1 MPAVP
6 GLAQRSSGVI
16 FTVVIVVTGVAAGL
30 GGALLI
36 TLLHFVQHIAFG
48 YDLGPVP
55 HPENFL
61 EGVTAA
67 SRPRRVAALTACG
80 LVAGIGWWSVFRFAK
95 PLVSIKAAVGE
106 DAPGPRMPFLATTAH
121 ALLQIITVA
130 LGSPLGREVAPREI
144 GAMLATRIAARA
156 GLTAEETRIVIA
168 CGAGAG
174 LAAVY
179 NVPLGGA
186 AFVLEV
192 LLGTLAPRTLIAALA
207 SSVIA
212 STVAW
217 MGLGDVPQYM
227 VPPLGIS
234 ASLVAGSIV
243 VGPICGV
250 AAYGFRKLVGWAGS
264 RTPLGWKRIS
274 WSLAVFVFIGL
285 LATLFPQL
293 PGNGKGPSQL
303 GFDGDLGLRLALGLL
318 ALKILAIAL
327 SLRAGAAGGVLTP
340 SLTLGALL
348 ATIFSYFW
356 NLLLPSVHA
365 AAFAIVGAAAF
376 LASSMAM
383 PLTAIVLTIEFTRV
397 SQDMWVPLLC
407 AVTGSV
413 TTFRVC
419 ASGVPIARRPV
430 REPKPAIVTLAASK
444 PAATSV
450 SALQRPTSNP
460 S

>member
-1 MPAVP
+1 MTDTPQTSAAMPAMP
-6 GLAQRSSGVI
+6 GSAQQASGVI
-16 FTVVIVVTGVAAGL
+16 FTVVIVVTGVTAGL
-30 GGALLI
+30 GGTLLI
-36 TLLHFVQHIAFG
+36 MLLHFVQHIAFD
-48 YDLGPVP
+48 YDLGSVP
-55 HPENFL
+55 NPESFL

-67 SRPRRVAALTACG
+67 SPPRRAAALTACG
-80 LVAGIGWWSVFRFAK
+80 LVAGIGWWSVFRFGK
-95 PLVSIKAAVGE
+95 PLVSIKAAVGKGV
-106 DAPGPRMPFLATTAH
+106 PGPRMPFLTTTAH

-144 GAMLATRIAARA
+144 GAMLATRIASRA
-156 GLTAEETRIVIA
+156 GLTPEEVRIVIA

-192 LLGTLAPRTLIAALA
+192 LLGTLAPRILIAALA

-217 MGLGDVPQYM
+217 IGLGDVPQYL

-243 VGPICGV
+243 VGPVCGM
-250 AAYGFRKLVGWAGS
+250 AAYAFRKLVRWAGS
-264 RTPLGWKRIS
+264 RTPLGWKRIT

-303 GFDGDLGLRLALGLL
+303 GFDGDLGLRLAIGLL
-318 ALKILAIAL
+318 ALKVLAIAL

-348 ATIFSYFW
+348 ATIFSYVW
-356 NLLLPSVHA
+356 NLFFPSVHA
-365 AAFAIVGAAAF
+365 AAFAITGAAAF

-383 PLTAIVLTIEFTRV
+383 PWTAIILTIEFTRV
-397 SQDMWVPLLC
+397 SQDMWVPMVC
-407 AVTGSV
+407 AVTGSAA
-413 TTFRVC
+413 TFRVC
-419 ASGVPIARRPV
+419 TGGIPVARMPERKL
-430 REPKPAIVTLAASK
+430 KPAVVTPAASK

-450 SALQRPTSNP
+450 
-460 S
+460 